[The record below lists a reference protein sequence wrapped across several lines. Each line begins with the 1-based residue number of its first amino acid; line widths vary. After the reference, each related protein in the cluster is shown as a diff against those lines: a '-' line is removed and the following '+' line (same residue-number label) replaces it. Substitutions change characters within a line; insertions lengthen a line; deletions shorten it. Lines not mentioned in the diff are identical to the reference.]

1 MIQHFIAKET
11 FTHQIECFC
20 PGNIHSTTLTINKM
34 DILEVREQSFT
45 FHNGWFVQAI
55 INNHGCFYIALEDLD
70 QYFYQGRLITTI
82 DLELNLNY
90 LQLQIDKALEK
101 RDEELFLKSTKQLK
115 ESNALKMQIEH
126 FINNEVGNYY
136 SQ

>member
-20 PGNIHSTTLTINKM
+20 PGNIHSTSLTINKM

-45 FHNGWFVQAI
+45 FNNGWYVQAI

-70 QYFYQGRLITTI
+70 QYFYQGKLMSVF
-82 DLELNLNY
+82 DLELDLNY
-90 LQLQIDKALEK
+90 LQLQIDKALVK

-115 ESNALKMQIEH
+115 EATALKMQIEN
-126 FINNEVGNYY
+126 FLNNEFGSYY
-136 SQ
+136 LQ